1 MKKVNN
7 KYNILNIFIFFITM
21 KNPFRYLWE
30 KYAYFQAY
38 LDDTVLY
45 TTKKLQEKSNDTK
58 DVSKEKLGAKV
69 LHYTG
74 IGLSKSVWEAFTW
87 FYETYA
93 ELKKWENL
101 AQTTFEE
108 DIPKIKL
115 KSKLL
120 AQKMKLL
127 RIKKWNLEDL
137 KRLKDEK

>member
-1 MKKVNN
+1 
-7 KYNILNIFIFFITM
+7 M

-45 TTKKLQEKSNDTK
+45 TTKKLQEKSNDQK
-58 DVSKEKLGAKV
+58 DVSKEKLGKKV

-74 IGLSKSVWEAFTW
+74 IWLSKSIGEAFTW
-87 FYETYA
+87 FYETYS

-108 DIPKIKL
+108 DIPRIKL
-115 KSKLL
+115 KTKLL
-120 AQKMKLL
+120 TQKMKLL